1 MMKII
6 NSVIV
11 ALLLCGSAWANDGF
25 YVVDTDTGTSTYY
38 QRYNNVFY
46 RSGGDPGPFYRE
58 RCKPDSERFPLLH
71 KLLTEGLD

>member
-1 MMKII
+1 MKIKTTL
-6 NSVIV
+6 V
-11 ALLLCGSAWANDGF
+11 ALLVASSAFANDGF

-38 QRYNNVFY
+38 QRSGNVLY
-46 RSGGDPGPFYRE
+46 RSGGDSGPFYRE